1 MGKERIKRDNA
12 EIAGKWDETGRDE
25 EGMWKKMKRR
35 ES

>member
-12 EIAGKWDETGRDE
+12 EIVGNWDETGRDE
-25 EGMWKKMKRR
+25 EGMLEKMKRR